1 MGESGVEN
9 LKIGLV
15 IQGPLISGGL
25 TGATWGK
32 GKTRAPRDHFVEF
45 DCVAQLRI
53 NLKEIRK
60 YFPMTIIS
68 TWDHFDTKSL
78 EELDSS
84 LVILK
89 NPEPANLGNLLR
101 KPVEGMPDV
110 AHNNRYK
117 QFESLNYALEHLSN
131 TEGITH
137 FIKIRTDQVFNWQLL
152 RDEVHTT
159 FQRFPRKLFLPY
171 RHEGIP
177 FLFPDFYF
185 GGSIKELRDF
195 INFVGNR
202 KFKFHENIH
211 RDMALKF
218 LFLNEPTRH
227 LAHYADFFLSDDKC
241 TEYICNELD
250 LLFKNRIALG
260 TRELFYSILWR
271 GEKLTNSNLNF
282 RFSGDIYDAKCTHV
296 NQNRLDIKNF
306 LRFNNIAPA
315 NLPCIMTNWIRR
327 NLEMKLNGS
336 RTMVSSMMQRFHR
349 QSNED
354 QMN

>member
-1 MGESGVEN
+1 M
-9 LKIGLV
+9 KIGLI

-45 DCVAQLRI
+45 DCVEQLSL

-78 EELDSS
+78 QELDSS

-89 NPEPANLGNLLR
+89 NPEPANLGDLLR
-101 KPVEGMPDV
+101 KPVEGMTDV

-117 QFESLNYALEHLSN
+117 QFDSLNYALEYLSN
-131 TEGITH
+131 KDGITH

-152 RDEVHTT
+152 RDEVHTS

-185 GGSIKELRDF
+185 GGSIQELGDYIR
-195 INFVGNR
+195 FVGNR

-211 RDMALKF
+211 RDMALKL
-218 LFLNEPTRH
+218 LFLNEPSRH
-227 LAHYADFFLSDDKC
+227 LAHYIDFFLSDDKC

-250 LLFKNRIALG
+250 LLYKNRIVLG
-260 TRELFYSILWR
+260 TRELFYSISWR
-271 GEKLTNSNLNF
+271 GEKLTNNNLNF
-282 RFSGDIYDAKCTHV
+282 RFSGEICDSKCIQV
-296 NQNRLDIKNF
+296 NQNEVDLKNF
-306 LRFNNIAPA
+306 LLYNQVVRASLLCVI
-315 NLPCIMTNWIRR
+315 TNWIWRD
-327 NLEMKLNGS
+327 LEMKLKGL
-336 RTMVSSMMQRFHR
+336 RKRISSIKQRLLR
-349 QSNED
+349 RRIED
-354 QMN
+354 QIH